1 MRRQRVGPMGRSQQR
16 KGRGGEIEICK
27 ILNANG
33 ISAQPG
39 QAVSFGSVPDVTGI
53 DGIHAEVKRCQQL
66 RLSEWMEQATRDA
79 AKFGDG
85 LPAIFHRRN
94 RSPWLVTMQ
103 LSDWLA
109 LFIRAKEGEIGRQEG
124 DDTD

>member
-1 MRRQRVGPMGRSQQR
+1 MGRSQQR